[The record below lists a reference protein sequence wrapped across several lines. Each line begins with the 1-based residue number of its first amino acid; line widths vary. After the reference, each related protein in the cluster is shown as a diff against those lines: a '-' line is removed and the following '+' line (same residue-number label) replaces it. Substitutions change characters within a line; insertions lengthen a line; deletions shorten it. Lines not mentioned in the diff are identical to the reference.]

1 MGDQSMNIRTMA
13 AAAATISLL
22 AACSKAPDPA
32 EPAAPDTAATTEEHT
47 DHAATPAVAALPR
60 TPAPADGKVFIVSP
74 KDGET
79 VTTPVKVVFGISG
92 MGLAPAGE
100 KNDTAGHHHLLI
112 DTDLADPSVPIPA
125 DEKHVHFGKAQTEA
139 SVALPPGT
147 HTLQLV
153 LGDYLHIPFD
163 PVIASPKVTVTVN

>member
-1 MGDQSMNIRTMA
+1 MNFRTIA
-13 AAAATISLL
+13 AAAATMTLL
-22 AACSKAPDPA
+22 AACSKAPEEAAPAADAAATATDTHADHPA
-32 EPAAPDTAATTEEHT
+32 EAV
-47 DHAATPAVAALPR
+47 VAALPR
-60 TPAPADGKVFIVSP
+60 TAAPAGATVFIVSP

-79 VTTPVKVVFGISG
+79 VTSPVKVVFGISG
-92 MGLAPAGE
+92 MALAPAGE

-112 DTDLADPSVPIPA
+112 DTDLANPGVPVPA

-139 SVALPPGT
+139 EVALAPGT

-163 PVIASPKVTVTVN
+163 PVIASPKITVTVN

>member
-1 MGDQSMNIRTMA
+1 MNTRLMA
-13 AAAATISLL
+13 VATAATITLL
-22 AACSKAPDPA
+22 AGCSKAPDSA
-32 EPAAPDTAATTEEHT
+32 PAAEAATADTSHT
-47 DHAATPAVAALPR
+47 DHAAAAPAATGLAR
-60 TPAPADGKVFIVSP
+60 TPAPAGASVFIVSP

-100 KNDTAGHHHLLI
+100 KNDNAGHHHLLV
-112 DTDLADPSVPIPA
+112 DTDLANPGLPVPT
-125 DEKHVHFGKAQTEA
+125 DDKHLHFGKAQTEA
-139 SVALPPGT
+139 EVALAPGT

-163 PVIASPKVTVTVN
+163 PVIASPKITINVN

>member
-1 MGDQSMNIRTMA
+1 MA
-13 AAAATISLL
+13 
-22 AACSKAPDPA
+22 
-32 EPAAPDTAATTEEHT
+32 
-47 DHAATPAVAALPR
+47 R
-60 TPAPADGKVFIVSP
+60 TPAPAGAKVFIVSP

-100 KNDTAGHHHLLI
+100 KNDNAGHHHLLV
-112 DTDLADPSVPIPA
+112 DTDLPDPSLPIPA
-125 DEKHVHFGKAQTEA
+125 DDKHVHFGKAQTEGE
-139 SVALPPGT
+139 VALAPGH

-163 PVIASPKVTVTVN
+163 PVIASQKITINVN